1 MGEKHSGFPSASP
14 QNASPGIGVH
24 GMRVLFDFISTK
36 ELLEHSQNILRVN
49 NTHTWVYPKAK
60 YQWNVCTP
68 WKMRW
73 ENVKQFWEQWCRK
86 YLSYERAN
94 RLKCQTGSE
103 CFEKC
108 WWNGEKL
115 GSWCPKQERHCYWK
129 TTLSLKVQTQVWLLQ
144 HHICFCCCF
153 KFEWP
158 QCFFWPGWENK
169 PVALARMCV
178 CNWRNYPRSSLQL
191 PG

>member
-1 MGEKHSGFPSASP
+1 
-14 QNASPGIGVH
+14 
-24 GMRVLFDFISTK
+24 
-36 ELLEHSQNILRVN
+36 
-49 NTHTWVYPKAK
+49 
-60 YQWNVCTP
+60 
-68 WKMRW
+68 MRW

-108 WWNGEKL
+108 WWNGEKM
-115 GSWCPKQERHCYWK
+115 GSWCPRQERHCNWK
-129 TTLSLKVQTQVWLLQ
+129 TSLSLKVQTQVWLLQ

-169 PVALARMCV
+169 PVALARMGV
-178 CNWRNYPRSSLQL
+178 CNWRNYPRSSLCNCLDNNYADVNYPQSCTHL
-191 PG
+191 PLCNCSDNSGAPFWPKHRWGQQEFTAFPKHHLWPSHYSVALSITEVVV